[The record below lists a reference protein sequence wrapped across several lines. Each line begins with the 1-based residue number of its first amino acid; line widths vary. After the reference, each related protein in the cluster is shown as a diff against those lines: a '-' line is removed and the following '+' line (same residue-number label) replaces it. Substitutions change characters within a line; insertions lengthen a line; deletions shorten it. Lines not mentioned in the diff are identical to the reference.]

1 MLVVALQAVGSHGA
15 EDGPDT
21 ADAQNSRQEADV
33 EQDLLLP
40 RFQLVHHLMIVD
52 VEIFERERHHGQHG
66 GAYRSVMTEVS
77 HGKRLQLDFKQE
89 CDFREAEL

>member
-15 EDGPDT
+15 QDGPDT
-21 ADAQNSRQEADV
+21 ADAQNSRQEADE

-52 VEIFERERHHGQHG
+52 VEVFERERHHGQHG
-66 GAYRSVMTEVS
+66 GAYRSVTTGES
-77 HGKRLQLDFKQE
+77 HGTGVAARLDRKSVV
-89 CDFREAEL
+89 

>member
-52 VEIFERERHHGQHG
+52 VEIFEGERHHGQHG